1 MKVQT
6 RRIVSI
12 HKAPVCMHSRANT
25 PFHRQQG
32 VALISAML
40 VVTMV
45 ATLASVALWQQWR
58 HVEVESAERQRIQS
72 SWLLSGAF
80 DWTRL
85 ILREDALAGVA
96 GASLTSGSGQ
106 VSATG
111 GIDHLGEPWALPLKE
126 AKLSTFLAQDQQLRE
141 GDPEVFLSG
150 QVTDAQSRINLSQWV
165 EPNDAKGQARLSP
178 TMQLRMSRL
187 FGVLGLPGTELETL
201 SQAWL
206 VATQAA
212 RSRRSASIG
221 AERPSNASNASIAS
235 ALLPLQTGQLQ
246 WLGIRAETVA
256 ALAPFV
262 TILPEST
269 PVNLNTASAE
279 VIYASVA
286 GLDLSSAQKFVQARG
301 QSHFDNLTDT
311 AKALGVKS
319 LDTGQ
324 FSVSSRYFEVWGRL
338 RLEDRTQEETA
349 LIFRDAGNTRLVWRQ
364 KIAGI
369 LPPANQESL
378 LQSKKL

>member
-12 HKAPVCMHSRANT
+12 HKAPVCMHSRAQT

-40 VVTMV
+40 VVTLV

-178 TMQLRMSRL
+178 TMQLRMARL

-212 RSRRSASIG
+212 RSRSASVG
-221 AERPSNASNASIAS
+221 SESPSNAS
-235 ALLPLQTGQLQ
+235 ALLPLQIGQLQ

-256 ALAPFV
+256 ALTPFV

-279 VIYASVA
+279 VIYASVV

-319 LDTGQ
+319 LDSGQ